1 MTWRRLG
8 RIALALLALLL
19 VYQLWLFG
27 WIVYWKWNNPAMTS
41 FMSEQQAR
49 LASQHPDDEF
59 ELKHQWVAYAAISP
73 QLKRALVASEDAKFL
88 QHEGFDWEGIQTA
101 WEKNLAKG
109 RIVAGGSTISQQ
121 LAKNLFLSSQ
131 RTPWR
136 KAEEAVITVMLEAV
150 MDKRRIFEIYL
161 NVIEWGDGV
170 FGAEAAAR
178 HYFRTPAARLSAAQ
192 AARLA
197 AMVPNPRYYDA
208 HRNDRS
214 LARRLDRV
222 LELHEGKFWELASH
236 EV

>member
-1 MTWRRLG
+1 MATAG
-8 RIALALLALLL
+8 AHCPGLAGAAAGVSAVAVGLDCLLE
-19 VYQLWLFG
+19 V
-27 WIVYWKWNNPAMTS
+27 
-41 FMSEQQAR
+41 EQQAR

-59 ELKHQWVAYAAISP
+59 ELKHQWVAYPAISL

-214 LARRLDRV
+214 LARKAAIIQRRMAYADV
-222 LELHEGKFWELASH
+222 PG
-236 EV
+236 

>member
-19 VYQLWLFG
+19 AYQLWLLG

-59 ELKHQWVAYAAISP
+59 ELKHQWVAYPAISL

-214 LARRLDRV
+214 LARKAAIIQRRMAYADV
-222 LELHEGKFWELASH
+222 PG
-236 EV
+236 

>member
-19 VYQLWLFG
+19 AYQLWLLG

-59 ELKHQWVAYAAISP
+59 ELKHQWVAYPAISP

-121 LAKNLFLSSQ
+121 LAKNLFLSGE
-131 RTPWR
+131 RTLFR
-136 KAEEAVITVMLEAV
+136 KAQEVALTYYLEWMLG
-150 MDKRRIFEIYL
+150 KRRILEIYL
-161 NVIEWGDGV
+161 NNVEWGEGV

-197 AMVPNPRYYDA
+197 AMVPNPRYYDT

-214 LARRLDRV
+214 LARKAAIIQRRMAYADV
-222 LELHEGKFWELASH
+222 PG
-236 EV
+236 